1 MSYHTFMP
9 AWAII
14 REARTRAGLTQRA
27 LAERAGKAQSEIAKI
42 ERGRRD
48 PTVSTL
54 ERLVRAAGFDLRI
67 QLVPHDPPDEQLIE
81 AHLRLT
87 PDERLAALDDFN
99 EFVASA
105 PLFDGHDLT
114 IPNVAFR

>member
-1 MSYHTFMP
+1 MSYHPCMP

-14 REARTRAGLTQRA
+14 REARARAGLTQRA

-54 ERLVRAAGFDLRI
+54 ERLVCAAGFDLKI
-67 QLVPHDPPDEQLIE
+67 QFVPHDEHDEQLI
-81 AHLRLT
+81 ADSLKLT
-87 PDERLAALDDFN
+87 PAQRLAAVDDFN
-99 EFVASA
+99 EFLSSA
-105 PLFDGHDLT
+105 KVVVGYER
-114 IPNVAFR
+114 NR